1 MAQWW
6 PLRNALPSSRPKKN
20 VTLMTDVD
28 PFLVDV
34 PLPSNDWIWEIK
46 ENIFQQEAII
56 NMEPNFSG
64 SMLKFDRVR
73 CKNLP
78 KRHRI
83 YSLVWTWVP
92 NPFLLNRLA
101 IKKTLQGYVSIL
113 DTPRITQIS
122 CSWFTPIISHVYIY
136 IYMPVLNQ
144 FYAQLYANYMP
155 IVSHDVGNAKTLNLP
170 FWGWFTLYT
179 PHEKN
184 SDDLRM
190 VYG

>member
-1 MAQWW
+1 MWW
-6 PLRNALPSSRPKKN
+6 PSDGLYEMLCQVAVQKN
-20 VTLMTDVD
+20 MMTDVD

-56 NMEPNFSG
+56 NMEPNLSG

-101 IKKTLQGYVSIL
+101 IKNTLQGYVSIL

-122 CSWFTPIISHVYIY
+122 FSWFTPIISHVY

-155 IVSHDVGNAKTLNLP
+155 IVSHDVGNAKP
-170 FWGWFTLYT
+170 
-179 PHEKN
+179 
-184 SDDLRM
+184 
-190 VYG
+190 

>member
-6 PLRNALPSSRPKKN
+6 HLRNALPSSRPKKH

-136 IYMPVLNQ
+136 IYASSKPVLCPIIRK
-144 FYAQLYANYMP
+144 LYANCIP
-155 IVSHDVGNAKTLNLP
+155 RCGKRKTLNLP
-170 FWGWFTLYT
+170 FGDGLWLDGFTTLLSG
-179 PHEKN
+179 N
-184 SDDLRM
+184 ST
-190 VYG
+190 